1 MKNFL
6 IAASAYALAG
16 LVGVS
21 FAQELAK
28 QPNQNSGTH
37 VHRIAGWNQR

>member
-1 MKNFL
+1 MKSFF
-6 IAASAYALAG
+6 IAFSAYALAG

-28 QPNQNSGTH
+28 QPNQNSGTQ
-37 VHRIAGWNQR
+37 VHSIKGWAQ